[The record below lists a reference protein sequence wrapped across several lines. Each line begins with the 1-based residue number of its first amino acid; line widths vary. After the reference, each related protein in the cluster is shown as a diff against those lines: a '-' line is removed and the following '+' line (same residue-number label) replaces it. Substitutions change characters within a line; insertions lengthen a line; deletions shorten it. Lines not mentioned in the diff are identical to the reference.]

1 MTGGEDI
8 VRLMHSSESFP
19 LRRPGVF
26 ALHTDPRSGTDSP
39 VALSPLAQRPAKCC
53 GVVQQI
59 RQVPG
64 PGGRLRVPSR
74 TDGRRAGLSD
84 LSARFTS
91 LRKLVLHALSEA
103 AVDQQSLQQS
113 FVLVAGGRLVIPFLP
128 GDACRT
134 GRKKGLVLSFCN

>member
-26 ALHTDPRSGTDSP
+26 ALHTDPRSGTYSP

-103 AVDQQSLQQS
+103 A
-113 FVLVAGGRLVIPFLP
+113 FVLVFCAGRRGRLVIPFLP
-128 GDACRT
+128 GSAIACRT

>member
-19 LRRPGVF
+19 LRKPGVF
-26 ALHTDPRSGTDSP
+26 ALHTDLRSGTDSP

-103 AVDQQSLQQS
+103 A
-113 FVLVAGGRLVIPFLP
+113 FVLVFCAGRRRSSCDTF
-128 GDACRT
+128 
-134 GRKKGLVLSFCN
+134 SSW

>member
-19 LRRPGVF
+19 LRKPGAF
-26 ALHTDPRSGTDSP
+26 ALHTDPRSGTYSP

-103 AVDQQSLQQS
+103 
-113 FVLVAGGRLVIPFLP
+113 FVVFCAGRRRSSCDTF
-128 GDACRT
+128 
-134 GRKKGLVLSFCN
+134 SSW

>member
-19 LRRPGVF
+19 LRKPGVF
-26 ALHTDPRSGTDSP
+26 ALHTDPRSGTYSP

-103 AVDQQSLQQS
+103 A
-113 FVLVAGGRLVIPFLP
+113 FVLVFCAGRRGRLVIPFLP

>member
-26 ALHTDPRSGTDSP
+26 ALHTDPRSGTYSP

-103 AVDQQSLQQS
+103 A
-113 FVLVAGGRLVIPFLP
+113 FVLVFCAGRRGRLVIPFLP

>member
-26 ALHTDPRSGTDSP
+26 ALHTDPRSGTYSP

-103 AVDQQSLQQS
+103 A
-113 FVLVAGGRLVIPFLP
+113 FVLVFCAGLLCWSP
-128 GDACRT
+128 GSSCDT
-134 GRKKGLVLSFCN
+134 FSSW

>member
-8 VRLMHSSESFP
+8 VRLMYSSESFA
-19 LRRPGVF
+19 LRRPGVC
-26 ALHTDPRSGTDSP
+26 ALHTDPRSGTYSP

-103 AVDQQSLQQS
+103 A
-113 FVLVAGGRLVIPFLP
+113 FVLVFCAGRRRSSCDTF
-128 GDACRT
+128 
-134 GRKKGLVLSFCN
+134 SSW

>member
-1 MTGGEDI
+1 MFSLFTRTLARE
-8 VRLMHSSESFP
+8 RTRPSRCHLLHS
-19 LRRPGVF
+19 V
-26 ALHTDPRSGTDSP
+26 
-39 VALSPLAQRPAKCC
+39 PAKCC

>member
-1 MTGGEDI
+1 
-8 VRLMHSSESFP
+8 
-19 LRRPGVF
+19 VF
-26 ALHTDPRSGTDSP
+26 ALFTRTLARERTRPSRC
-39 VALSPLAQRPAKCC
+39 LAQRPAKCC

-74 TDGRRAGLSD
+74 TDGRLAGLSD

-103 AVDQQSLQQS
+103 A
-113 FVLVAGGRLVIPFLP
+113 FVLVFCAGRRGRLVIPFLP